1 MGARLFCC
9 LIMHL
14 TNIQEVKTSLQIME
28 YLKNHRVRNES
39 MCLYICL
46 MKYVATCLAEYCM
59 VYVICKSDGIQDVI
73 KDFVCL
79 GCIIELDNLFASTN
93 FTVEEIDAS
102 IETELFLDGKDEEI
116 VI

>member
-1 MGARLFCC
+1 
-9 LIMHL
+9 
-14 TNIQEVKTSLQIME
+14 ME